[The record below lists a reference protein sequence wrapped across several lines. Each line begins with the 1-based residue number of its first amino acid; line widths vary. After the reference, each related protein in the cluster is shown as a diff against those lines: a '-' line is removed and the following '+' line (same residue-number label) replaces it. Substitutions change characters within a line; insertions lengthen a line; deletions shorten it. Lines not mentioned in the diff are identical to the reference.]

1 MKSSNLSKIK
11 PKLRTT
17 GRVSGNFGK
26 SKVKAGSQLNDIGM
40 GEVGTMP
47 TKRQYFETLIH
58 TVYPRMD
65 VQWRRSMLPQLR
77 SMAATLNAMPELNLT
92 INSYSL

>member
-1 MKSSNLSKIK
+1 MSSNLSKIK
-11 PKLRTT
+11 PKLRTN

-40 GEVGTMP
+40 GEIGTLP
-47 TKRQYFETLIH
+47 TKRQYFETLVYA
-58 TVYPRMD
+58 VYPRMD
-65 VQWRRSMLPQLR
+65 AQWRRSMLPQLR